1 MCHDTIEYSTA
12 IDSNELDLPVR
23 MQISKHNVECVWGG
37 GEKQNKKLY
46 MCDNNYLI
54 RKYKTILYFVYRY
67 ISREKYQ
74 TIGWKDTDKISSL
87 EREGS

>member
-1 MCHDTIEYSTA
+1 
-12 IDSNELDLPVR
+12 
-23 MQISKHNVECVWGG
+23 
-37 GEKQNKKLY
+37 

-54 RKYKTILYFVYRY
+54 WKYKTILYFVYRY